1 MKHDNDSYLFTWW
14 KGAPIFFFKLP
25 LGWLWKDEEWLGH
38 KQNVATDTSTIDWL
52 AVAADNTACHPL
64 FKLSPRKR
72 CILLLLLLECLKTG
86 ARPQQPLQGFILQK
100 CRRSIL
106 ERQKE
111 LSVCRE
117 FVNYFSFLRRTKMC
131 GLEGREFYLLLSF
144 FTCLKSFF
152 NNRCKKE
159 QFRLYSPCKRSYVS
173 IFLIIV
179 AQNSYGPYISMA
191 I

>member
-1 MKHDNDSYLFTWW
+1 MYVEN
-14 KGAPIFFFKLP
+14 
-25 LGWLWKDEEWLGH
+25 
-38 KQNVATDTSTIDWL
+38 
-52 AVAADNTACHPL
+52 
-64 FKLSPRKR
+64 
-72 CILLLLLLECLKTG
+72 
-86 ARPQQPLQGFILQK
+86 
-100 CRRSIL
+100 
-106 ERQKE
+106 

-144 FTCLKSFF
+144 FKYLKSFF

-173 IFLIIV
+173 VFLIIV

-191 I
+191 IERNFSQLQPGLEVGKYVTCAGSHTIRFHIRIKCFS